1 MVRTKEVAAKE
12 VIVGIDMGGT
22 SLRAL
27 VVNARNE
34 ILAIEKTP
42 THVAQKPDGLIRDL
56 AVMVEDVVAS
66 AGLRK
71 SQLRAVSIGAPG
83 AVDPER
89 GMVYHA
95 PNLGWDAV
103 PLGAKLGKL
112 LNVPVFAENDVNV
125 GVAGEY
131 ALGAGQGAR
140 ELVGIFVGTGIGGGI
155 MSQGRLYLGSRGAAA
170 EVGHMIVQVD
180 GPLCGCGNH
189 GCLEAVASRTAME
202 RDVRAAIH
210 AGQKSCVLEIM
221 EERGKDRMTSSI
233 IQRALKRND
242 AVMRKVMKRAEY
254 LLGLAVASV
263 VNLLDPN
270 CVVMGGGIAERL
282 GEHFVG
288 PIRKT
293 AYENFLRRHDAER
306 VKIVCGT
313 LGDNA
318 GPLGAVVL
326 ARRRL
331 EK

>member
-1 MVRTKEVAAKE
+1 MVPSKE

-27 VVNARNE
+27 VVNSHNE
-34 ILAIEKTP
+34 ILAVEKEP
-42 THVAQKPDGLIRDL
+42 TNVTHKPDALIRDL
-56 AVMVEDVVAS
+56 AAMVEDVVRA

-83 AVDPER
+83 AVDPEH

-103 PLGAKLGKL
+103 PLGATLGKL
-112 LNVPVFAENDVNV
+112 LHVPVFAENDVNAGVV
-125 GVAGEY
+125 GEH
-131 ALGAGQGAR
+131 ALGAGRGAK

-155 MSQGRLYLGSRGAAA
+155 ISKGQLYLGSRGAAA

-189 GCLEAVASRTAME
+189 GCIEALASRTAME
-202 RDVRAAIH
+202 RDVREAIR
-210 AGQKSCVLEIM
+210 GGEKSCVLKLM

-233 IQRALKRND
+233 IQRALKKND
-242 AVMRKVMKRAEY
+242 PVMRKVVKRGQYY
-254 LLGLAVASV
+254 LGMLVASV
-263 VNLLDPN
+263 VNMLDPE
-270 CVVMGGGIAERL
+270 CVVIGGGIAERL
-282 GEHFVG
+282 GEYYIA

-306 VKIVCGT
+306 VKVVCGT

-318 GPLGAVVL
+318 GALGAVVL

-331 EK
+331 NK